1 MTEPKFKEPFVAI
14 GITDFELLSS
24 GKSAPDGWIRDDT
37 HRRWVP
43 AVRPYSPRAALKGQ
57 NQ

>member
-1 MTEPKFKEPFVAI
+1 MSERKFKEPFVAI

-37 HRRWVP
+37 YRRWVP
-43 AVRPYSPRAALKGQ
+43 DVRPFSQRAALKEQ
-57 NQ
+57 KQ